1 MANASLERWKKRLL
15 KVPVAVRKAAS
26 AQALKEAT
34 GLATAIQYAAEADEG
49 ALKES
54 VRVETGGTG
63 DRFYVKAGG
72 EKTTR
77 PVRAGASAT
86 YDYALANEFG
96 NDRMPA
102 QPFFFPPYRVRR
114 AKIRKNIAEAA
125 QAAAKAEF
133 ER

>member
-1 MANASLERWKKRLL
+1 MANASLKRWERRLL
-15 KVPVAVRKAAS
+15 RLPAAVRKAAS
-26 AQALKEAT
+26 DQALKEAV

-49 ALKES
+49 DLKAS
-54 VRVETGGTG
+54 VRVETANGA
-63 DRFYVKAGG
+63 RFLVKAGG

-77 PVRAGASAT
+77 PVRDGASAT

-96 NDRMPA
+96 TEKMPA
-102 QPFFFPPYRVRR
+102 QPFFYPPYRVRR
-114 AKIRKNIAEAA
+114 AKIRKNIAAAA